1 MANKTNIKGVN
12 TGGGTPPS
20 CDSEI
25 AGVSYFG
32 IDGVANSTFDR
43 IGDFNLKPSYGTFA
57 KGVGGHEITL
67 QYNGSFWYSMRAF
80 GSIENGSAN
89 PGNENYP
96 WEATWPAGYGVT
108 KLCP

>member
-20 CDSEI
+20 CDSETAHVTITQPGVLNI
-25 AGVSYFG
+25 AAYLM
-32 IDGVANSTFDR
+32 
-43 IGDFNLKPSYGTFA
+43 GDLFNLKPTYGIEYEV
-57 KGVGGHEITL
+57 K
-67 QYNGSFWYSMRAF
+67 YNGSFWYLMGGF
-80 GSIENGSAN
+80 GSQELAFAN

-96 WEATWPAGYGVT
+96 WEAAWPAGYSVT

>member
-25 AGVSYFG
+25 AGVLFCG
-32 IDGVANSTFDR
+32 GEGMGCSTLER
-43 IGDFNLKPSYGTFA
+43 IGDFNLKPSYGTA
-57 KGVGGHEITL
+57 DKGGGHEVTL
-67 QYNGSFWYSMRAF
+67 QYNGSFWYSMRAY
-80 GSIENGSAN
+80 GSIEQGFAN

-96 WEATWPAGYGVT
+96 WEATWPSGYSVT

>member
-25 AGVSYFG
+25 AGVTFC
-32 IDGVANSTFDR
+32 IDGQGCSSPER
-43 IGDFNLKPSYGTFA
+43 IGDFNLKPSYGTAA
-57 KGVGGHEITL
+57 KGGGHEVTL
-67 QYNGSFWYSMRAF
+67 QYNGSFWYSMRAY

-96 WEATWPAGYGVT
+96 CEATWPAGYSVT
-108 KLCP
+108 NLCP

>member
-1 MANKTNIKGVN
+1 MANKTSIKGVN

-25 AGVSYFG
+25 AGVTFM
-32 IDGVANSTFDR
+32 IDGSFTLLER
-43 IGDFNLKPSYGTFA
+43 IGDFNLKPSYGSEY
-57 KGVGGHEITL
+57 KGGGHEVTL
-67 QYNGSFWYSMRAF
+67 KYNGSFWFAMRAY
-80 GSIENGSAN
+80 GSIENGFAN

-96 WEATWPAGYGVT
+96 WEATWPAGYSVT

>member
-25 AGVSYFG
+25 AGVLFCG
-32 IDGVANSTFDR
+32 VDGMGCSTLER
-43 IGDFNLKPSYGTFA
+43 IGDFNLKPSYGTA
-57 KGVGGHEITL
+57 DKGGGHEVTIK
-67 QYNGSFWYSMRAF
+67 YNGNFWYSMRAY
-80 GSIENGSAN
+80 GSIEQGFSN

-96 WEATWPAGYGVT
+96 WEATWPAGYSVT